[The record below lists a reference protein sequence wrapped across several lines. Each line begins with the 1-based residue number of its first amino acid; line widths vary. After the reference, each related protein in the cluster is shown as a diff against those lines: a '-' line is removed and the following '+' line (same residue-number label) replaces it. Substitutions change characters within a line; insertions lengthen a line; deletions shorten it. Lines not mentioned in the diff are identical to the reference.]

1 MIHRAVSVSFVSKKK
16 NGTSPATLL
25 REASIQSREVRLA
38 HDCAG
43 RDGPCSLLRNASVS
57 GPLQPSVKRLAS
69 DGNKLLKT
77 FSILAYAWS
86 CHLCG
91 TFYDKASIQTSV

>member
-25 REASIQSREVRLA
+25 REASIQSRKASLA

-43 RDGPCSLLRNASVS
+43 RDGPYSLLPGAFR
-57 GPLQPSVKRLAS
+57 QRPSATVCKAACIDTQQTVKNDLNLA
-69 DGNKLLKT
+69 
-77 FSILAYAWS
+77 FAW
-86 CHLCG
+86 
-91 TFYDKASIQTSV
+91 